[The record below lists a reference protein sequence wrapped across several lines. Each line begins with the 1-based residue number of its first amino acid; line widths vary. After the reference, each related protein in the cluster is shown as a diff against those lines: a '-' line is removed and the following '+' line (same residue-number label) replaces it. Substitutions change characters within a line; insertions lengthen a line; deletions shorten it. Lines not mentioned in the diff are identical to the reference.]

1 MISSSGHQGNIVLP
15 GSKYSVRL
23 ITSHENGDKSEKL
36 KASTL
41 ALIDCRETD
50 EGRYTCSVV
59 VAATNENL
67 HCVTAYLHV
76 LRMSIFLFWAKGRAN
91 LPRKYL
97 IWANPGLFS
106 FISYTSFFFNGRHR
120 WIHRS
125 LALSTFKIYVGR

>member
-1 MISSSGHQGNIVLP
+1 MFDLAVFLAGPQGNIVLP

-23 ITSHENGDKSEKL
+23 ITSQESGDKSEKL

-59 VAATNENL
+59 VAATNDNL

-76 LRMSIFLFWAKGRAN
+76 LRKKEQL
-91 LPRKYL
+91 LEKY
-97 IWANPGLFS
+97 GCS
-106 FISYTSFFFNGRHR
+106 S
-120 WIHRS
+120 
-125 LALSTFKIYVGR
+125 V